1 MSDWLQ
7 QRLGLSP
14 AVQTHLLVSVLAI
27 AGLWLL
33 QKVVLALV
41 YRRLTDPY
49 TRYRWRKATTY
60 AFIVVGVLVVGR
72 EWLEGFKSLATFLG
86 LVSAGIAIALK
97 DPLTNLAGW
106 AYIVSRRPFDVG
118 DRVEMGGHKG
128 DVIDQRLFQFTINE
142 IGGWVDADQSTGR
155 IIHIPNG
162 RIFTDPIANYD
173 KGFKYIWNEVPV
185 TVTYESNWKKARE
198 VLTAIAFKHA
208 EHLTVEAERD
218 LLTASRQYFINYK
231 KLTPIV
237 YVAGVDSGV
246 RLTMRYLIEP
256 RRRRGTVSAIWED
269 ILTEFA
275 KSPDIDLAYHTVR
288 SFRSTEEGKQAMR
301 PASPGRVHR
310 RSDDPPP
317 EEGP

>member
-7 QRLGLSP
+7 QHLGLSP
-14 AVQTHLLVSVLAI
+14 AVQMHLLVSVLAI

-33 QKVVLALV
+33 QKIVLAVV
-41 YRRLTDPY
+41 YRRVTDPY

-60 AFIVVGVLVVGR
+60 IFIVVGVLVVGR
-72 EWLEGFKSLATFLG
+72 EWLEGFKTLATFLG

-106 AYIVSRRPFDVG
+106 AFIVSRRPFDVG
-118 DRVEMGGHKG
+118 DRIEIGGHKG
-128 DVIDQRLFQFTINE
+128 DVIDQRLFQFTLNE

-155 IIHIPNG
+155 IVHIPNG
-162 RIFTDPIANYD
+162 RIFTDPVANYD

-185 TVTYESNWKKARE
+185 TVTFESNWKKARE

-208 EHLTVEAERD
+208 EHLTAEAERD

-237 YVAGVDSGV
+237 YVTGVDFGV
-246 RLTMRYLIEP
+246 QLTMRYLIEP
-256 RRRRGTVSAIWED
+256 RRRRGTVAAIWED

-275 KSPDIDLAYHTVR
+275 QCSDIDLAYHTVR
-288 SFRSTEEGKQAMR
+288 SFRSTEEGKHTMR
-301 PASPGRVHR
+301 PGAGRAHR
-310 RSDDPPP
+310 RRDDPPP
-317 EEGP
+317 QEGA

>member
-1 MSDWLQ
+1 VSDWLQ

-14 AVQTHLLVSVLAI
+14 TLQMHLLVSVVVV

-33 QKVVLALV
+33 QRIVLALV
-41 YRRLTDPY
+41 YRRITDPR
-49 TRYRWRKATTY
+49 TRYRWRKTTTY
-60 AFIVVGVLVVGR
+60 VFIVAGILVIGR

-97 DPLTNLAGW
+97 DPLVNLAGW
-106 AYIVSRRPFDVG
+106 AYIVGRRPFDVG
-118 DRVEMGGHKG
+118 DRIEIAGHKG
-128 DVIDQRLFQFTINE
+128 DVFDQRLFQFTLNE
-142 IGGWVDADQSTGR
+142 IGVWVDADQSTGR

-162 RIFTDPIANYD
+162 RIFTDPVANYD

-185 TVTYESNWKKARE
+185 VVTFESNWKKAKE
-198 VLTAIAFKHA
+198 ILTAIAFKHA
-208 EHLTVEAERD
+208 EHLTAEAERD

-237 YVAGVDSGV
+237 YTSAVDSGV

-256 RRRRGTVSAIWED
+256 RRRRGTVSAIWEE

-275 KSPDIDLAYHTVR
+275 KSSDIDLAYPTTRPFHHSV
-288 SFRSTEEGKQAMR
+288 EGKPALR
-301 PASPGRVHR
+301 PQQ
-310 RSDDPPP
+310 
-317 EEGP
+317 